1 MDSEC
6 LETNPFLAN
15 VLIYTPSK
23 HQKTKGFYGIFR
35 GYKMGA
41 LARNG
46 LYITFFFY
54 ILPLYSKKAD

>member
-46 LYITFFFY
+46 LYITFFF
-54 ILPLYSKKAD
+54 LHFTSLLEKG